1 MARRQLNPNSL
12 QPAPSAE
19 DIRAALVSIWY
30 WVSEAPLSITEDYT
44 TTGSVA
50 LEKIIGTNT
59 SAIIIKLHDRPADG
73 DQVWIKRTDA
83 QITLDGN
90 GNTIDG
96 ETEWVLGTKYDDV
109 LVEYSDL
116 AGEWLVVNKI
126 SFPLNDAGEVVTSDK
141 RTRTE
146 VFALRQ
152 EIRLLN
158 ERFEETFETHIK
170 EKDIPNDS

>member
-50 LEKIIGTNT
+50 IEKIVGANEVPIT
-59 SAIIIKLHDRPADG
+59 IKLDDRPADG
-73 DQVWIKRTDA
+73 DSVWIKRTDA
-83 QITLDGN
+83 QITLNGN

-96 ETEWVLGTKYDDV
+96 ETEWVLGTKYDDL

-116 AGEWLVVNKI
+116 AGEWMTVNKV
-126 SFPLNDAGEVVTSDK
+126 SFPLNDDGEIRTSDPG
-141 RTRTE
+141 TLDE
-146 VFALRQ
+146 VRELRA
-152 EIRLLN
+152 ELKLLN
-158 ERFEETFETHIK
+158 ARFEQAYETGLIQEDLT
-170 EKDIPNDS
+170 E

>member
-50 LEKIIGTNT
+50 IEKIVGANEVPIT
-59 SAIIIKLHDRPADG
+59 IKLDDRPADG
-73 DQVWIKRTDA
+73 DSVWIKRTDA
-83 QITLDGN
+83 QITLNGN

-96 ETEWVLGTKYDDV
+96 ETEWVLGTKYDDL

-116 AGEWLVVNKI
+116 AGEWLMVNNVSLPLNSDGSVKI
-126 SFPLNDAGEVVTSDK
+126 SDASVLDK
-141 RTRTE
+141 LQ
-146 VFALRQ
+146 AISIDLK
-152 EIRLLN
+152 LLN
-158 ERFEETFETHIK
+158 ERVEEAFETHIQQ
-170 EKDIPNDS
+170 EDVTDAN